1 MSPRIASCLFFA
13 AASLTGSAALAQ
25 TSNAAR
31 SPWSVG
37 AEVGPAWHHD
47 ASYLPFARKSAATP
61 VAGLF
66 VGRDLAHL
74 GPRLTLGAEVGWRT
88 ETTEGNVRQAFA
100 TTLMTNSVQ
109 AALTLRVELLSWLT
123 PYARFAGG
131 ASYLDAS
138 VSDGDGG
145 TLSGGAWAPYGSAGA
160 GVMLTSGRWFD
171 GIGAHTLRV
180 AVAVEGEYQYVAPT
194 AIAVSQ
200 PAPADELAA
209 SDRIA
214 SQSTALGTLDPS
226 AAYLRVTVGFRF

>member
-13 AASLTGSAALAQ
+13 AATLAGSAALAQ

-47 ASYLPFARKSAATP
+47 GSYLPFVRNSAATP

-74 GPRLTLGAEVGWRT
+74 GPRLTLGAELGWRT
-88 ETTEGNVRQAFA
+88 ANAQGNVRQAFA
-100 TTLMTNSVQ
+100 TTLTTHGVQ

-123 PYARFAGG
+123 PYARVAGG

-138 VSDGDGG
+138 VEDGDGG
-145 TLSGGAWAPYGSAGA
+145 TLSGGAWAPYGSAGG

-180 AVAVEGEYQYVAPT
+180 AVSVEGGYQYVAPT

-200 PAPADELAA
+200 PAPADERAA
-209 SDRIA
+209 SDRVA

-226 AAYLRVTVGFRF
+226 AAYLRVTVGLRF